1 MIVLRLDRMIADRK
15 IQSKDLSKMLGITE
29 ANLSLLK
36 KGKTKSIRF
45 ELLNDICKHLECQP
59 KDIIDY
65 IPDFED

>member
-1 MIVLRLDRMIADRK
+1 MIILRLDRVLADRK
-15 IQSKDLSKMLGITE
+15 MLSKELSKLLNVTE

-45 ELLNDICKHLECQP
+45 DTLNEICKILECQP
-59 KDIIDY
+59 KDIIEY

>member
-15 IQSKDLSKMLGITE
+15 IQSKELSKMLGITE

-45 ELLNDICKHLECQP
+45 ELLNDICKYLECQP

>member
-15 IQSKDLSKMLGITE
+15 IQSKELSKMLGITE

>member
-1 MIVLRLDRMIADRK
+1 MIILRLDRALADRK
-15 IQSKDLSKMLGITE
+15 MQSKELSKLLNVTE

-45 ELLNDICKHLECQP
+45 DTLNEICKILECQP
-59 KDIIDY
+59 KDIIEY